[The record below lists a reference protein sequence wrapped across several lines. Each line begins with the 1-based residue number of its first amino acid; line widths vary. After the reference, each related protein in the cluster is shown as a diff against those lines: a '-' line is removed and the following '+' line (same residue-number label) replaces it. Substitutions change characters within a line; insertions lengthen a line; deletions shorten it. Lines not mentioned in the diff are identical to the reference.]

1 MIPEDRSW
9 KVRYFVLEHSSELD
23 YYEDSSRQRK
33 LGSIPLAAAHLR
45 ETSFLGVS
53 KYFAFEIDAGG
64 RQYILGAPGETE
76 HRAWTKVSPTDR
88 RPFAAVSA
96 CQPTNSS

>member
-9 KVRYFVLEHSSELD
+9 KVRYFVLDEHSCELD
-23 YYEDSSRQRK
+23 YYEDPSRQRK

-53 KYFAFEIDAGG
+53 KYFAFEIEVSG
-64 RQYILGAPGETE
+64 RQYILGAPSESE
-76 HRAWTKVSPTDR
+76 HRAWTKVLNT
-88 RPFAAVSA
+88 
-96 CQPTNSS
+96 